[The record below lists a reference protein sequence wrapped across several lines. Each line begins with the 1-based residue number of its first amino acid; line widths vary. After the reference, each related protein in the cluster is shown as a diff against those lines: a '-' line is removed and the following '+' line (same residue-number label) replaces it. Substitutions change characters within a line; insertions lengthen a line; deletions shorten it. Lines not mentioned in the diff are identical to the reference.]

1 MSLPGHPK
9 DPDGNAQRETKPLSG
24 WRGQPSRP
32 VLRARLFVVML
43 LLMMIFG
50 LALWWWP
57 ATTPGVGAA
66 RSEREAPPK
75 LAAAPAA
82 ASSASASAA
91 VAGAAAPA
99 AMLAATPETLASQ
112 AVRAEKQGVPAALA
126 DQTSLE
132 LCGIGNVPMPRR
144 ISGREPESFELLPGP
159 LGQWAR
165 AEAWPRVLAAMQA
178 SPLERAR
185 AAALVLQASGLLDA
199 AASPAALSAR
209 PDTVPFVRQL
219 ALMAQGTR
227 DAGVLQWALAVCAHE
242 PGLAECQALSA
253 ADLVAMAPEDG
264 RSWLLLAA
272 ADPARREEALRRVA
286 QAPVLRGTPT
296 LASAMSPPPGL
307 PPYLWL
313 EMLGQVH
320 GVEAAFMDTSM
331 FAALRYCRAAGDDGR
346 AVCLALADALALR
359 GSDLMSLSVARSLG
373 QSLGWPAARLAELKL
388 TEEQL
393 VAQVLLVEDTT
404 QPYSCANVERVLSWV
419 TDWGLLGE
427 REALQRR
434 VAAAQAVSAASA
446 ASAAAKR

>member
-1 MSLPGHPK
+1 
-9 DPDGNAQRETKPLSG
+9 
-24 WRGQPSRP
+24 
-32 VLRARLFVVML
+32 
-43 LLMMIFG
+43 MI
-50 LALWWWP
+50 
-57 ATTPGVGAA
+57 
-66 RSEREAPPK
+66 
-75 LAAAPAA
+75 
-82 ASSASASAA
+82 
-91 VAGAAAPA
+91 
-99 AMLAATPETLASQ
+99 AATPETLASQ
-112 AVRAEKQGVPAALA
+112 AVRAETQDVPAALA

-144 ISGREPESFELLPGP
+144 ISGREAESFELLPGP

-185 AAALVLQASGLLDA
+185 AAALVLQASGLLDD

-209 PDTVPFVRQL
+209 HDTVPFARQL
-219 ALMAQGTR
+219 ALMAHGTR
-227 DAGVLQWALAVCAHE
+227 DAGVLQWALAVCARE
-242 PGLAECQALSA
+242 PGLAECQTLSA

-272 ADPARREEALRRVA
+272 AEPARREEAMRRVA
-286 QAPVLRGTPT
+286 QAPVLSSRPT

-313 EMLGQVH
+313 EMLVQFI
-320 GVEAAFMDTSM
+320 GVEATFMDTSM
-331 FAALRYCRAAGDDGR
+331 LAVLRYCRAVGDDGR
-346 AVCLALADALALR
+346 AVCLALADTLALR

-388 TEEQL
+388 AEAQL
-393 VAQVLLVEDTT
+393 IAQALLVHQTT

-434 VAAAQAVSAASA
+434 VAAAQAVAS